1 METKEKTYYGKIEGW
16 EAYEIPIMIKCYN
29 ICLQGNVLSC
39 RTLVTPNETHNSR
52 TNYALLLWWLDKY
65 DDL

>member
-29 ICLQGNVLSC
+29 ISLQGNVLSC
-39 RTLVTPNETHNSR
+39 RTW
-52 TNYALLLWWLDKY
+52 LLQTKLIIQEQTMHFFY
-65 DDL
+65 GG